1 MSILTRNQYNL
12 GMDKYKLLSSTSGVG
27 AVIAAKT
34 GNYILISSI
43 NKWPFI
49 KSAMNIIQN
58 EMEVNMA
65 ALLEKSTKRIKDE
78 IGLNTVDDDRFVGF
92 LKISENLSN
101 LLLLLP
107 VPEIELNDFFNTP
120 IWDNTQNPEYSH
132 PIKKAVGGANAN
144 TYMIQATHF
153 PKWFVGKN
161 NKLQTLDEWRADWAK
176 LSNKNEHV
184 KTHHFAPPRDPESV
198 KNKDLVWRKTDQD
211 NSEQILVHNE
221 LSQTNLALICEHGH
235 LMDIPWSKY
244 INYNNVGND
253 PINLDE
259 IEECCGNPSL
269 KWTESTNKS
278 EGFENVFV
286 ECTAC
291 GRKKNLGGIN
301 SFKCLCKGHKPWEI
315 RVDGAFTQNSNI
327 PHEYCLFPKLPLGT
341 GKRGVMQ
348 VSLVT
353 ANKMYYATGKNSL
366 FIPLELKP
374 QGFENQ
380 DLAKALSFCEFKF
393 DKRIDRN
400 QEKDTYFDKKVDFE
414 YLIND
419 AGIDEKIVSQD
430 FLIQLKFLFLNV
442 DNNTQNVSIEYD
454 DENYRLYEYKCFTD
468 NIEVNESGLRFNNV
482 TLSDKIS
489 PYFTSIKQVSELKLT
504 QVQLSFN
511 RNKPRIGFQ
520 DQNGDIGY
528 SSNAKRIY
536 EGEDA
541 QQYVLP
547 AVQNYGEGIFFQ
559 FSEDSLNQIVKDARV
574 QNILERNLN
583 SLDQGFGTW
592 EMLNR
597 CGQKYFIVHSFSHL
611 IMRELEFACGYPT
624 ASLKERLYVS
634 SEGNEFMTGIL
645 IYTTDGSEGSMGG
658 LVSQASEQNIE
669 KLVKNALLR
678 GVDCSSDPLCWE
690 SEGQG
695 LFDFNLAACFSCSL
709 VAETACEAMNL
720 GLDRRVLVDEEFG
733 YFKDFIF

>member
-27 AVIAAKT
+27 AIIAAKT

-43 NKWPFI
+43 DKWPFI
-49 KSAMNIIQN
+49 QSAMNIIQN

-65 ALLEKSTKRIKDE
+65 ALLENSTKRIKNE
-78 IGLNTVDDDRFVGF
+78 IGLSTVDDDRFVGF
-92 LKISENLSN
+92 LKISENLSA

-107 VPEIELNDFFNTP
+107 VPVISLNDFFNTP
-120 IWDNTQNPEYSH
+120 EWNNH
-132 PIKKAVGGANAN
+132 PIKESVSNAVSNN
-144 TYMIQATHF
+144 YMIQATHF

-161 NKLQTLDEWRADWAK
+161 KKLQTLDKWRADWGNLVA
-176 LSNKNEHV
+176 NNTNV
-184 KTHHFAPPRDPESV
+184 NTNHFAPPRDPESL
-198 KNKDLVWRKTDQD
+198 KSKDVRRKTDAD
-211 NSEQILVHNE
+211 GNYETMDIYNE
-221 LSQTNLALICEHGH
+221 LSQINLALICEHGH

-244 INYNNVGND
+244 INYNNLGND

-259 IEECCGNPSL
+259 IEDCCGNPSL

-286 ECTAC
+286 DCSAC
-291 GRKKNLGGIN
+291 GKKKNLGGIN

-315 RVDGAFTQNSNI
+315 RVEGTFTQNSNI
-327 PHEYCLFPKLPLGT
+327 PHEFCVFPKPPSENS
-341 GKRGVMQ
+341 KRGVMQ

-353 ANKMYYATGKNSL
+353 ANRMYYATGKNSL
-366 FIPLELKP
+366 FIPLQLKP
-374 QGFENQ
+374 KGFENQ
-380 DLAKALSFCEFKF
+380 DLAKALSFCQFKF
-393 DKRIDRN
+393 EKRIDKN
-400 QEKDTYFDKKVDFE
+400 QEKEAYFDKKVDPE

-419 AGIDEKIVSQD
+419 AGIDEKIVNKD
-430 FLIQLKFLFLNV
+430 FLMQLRSTFLNV
-442 DNNTQNVSIEYD
+442 ENNAQNDSIEYD
-454 DENYRLYEYKCFTD
+454 DENYRLYEYKCFTE
-468 NIEVNESGLRFNNV
+468 NSEVIESGLRFNNV
-482 TLSDKIS
+482 NLADKIS

-520 DQNGDIGY
+520 DQNGNIGY

-536 EGEDA
+536 EGEDV

-559 FSEDSLNQIVKDARV
+559 FNEDSFNQIAKDVRI
-574 QNILERNLN
+574 QNIVERNLN

-634 SEGNEFMTGIL
+634 SEGNEFMAGIL

-658 LVSQASEQNIE
+658 LVSQASEHNIE
-669 KLVKNALLR
+669 KLIKNALLR

-709 VAETACEAMNL
+709 VAETACEVMNL
-720 GLDRRVLVDEEFG
+720 GLDRRILVDEEYG
-733 YFKDFIF
+733 YFSKMIK

>member
-1 MSILTRNQYNL
+1 MSILSRNQYNL

-27 AVIAAKT
+27 VVVASKT

-49 KSAMNIIQN
+49 QIAVDIIQN
-58 EMEVNMA
+58 ERETNMA
-65 ALLEKSTKRIKDE
+65 TLLENSAKRIKNE
-78 IGLNTVDDDRFVGF
+78 LGLSIVNDDRFVGF

-107 VPEIELNDFFNTP
+107 VPEIELNDLFNTP
-120 IWDNTQNPEYSH
+120 VWENSKNPEYSH
-132 PIKKAVGGANAN
+132 PIKKAVINAIANN
-144 TYMIQATHF
+144 YMVQATHF

-161 NKLQTLDEWRADWAK
+161 GKLQTLNKWREDWAK
-176 LSNKNEHV
+176 LSDKNEHV
-184 KTHHFAPPRDPESV
+184 KTYHFAPPRDPESV
-198 KNKDLVWRKTDQD
+198 KYKNLVWKKTDSD
-211 NSEQILVHNE
+211 NSEQMLIHNE
-221 LSQTNLALICEHGH
+221 LAQTNLALICEHGH

-244 INYNNVGND
+244 ININNSGNE
-253 PINLDE
+253 PVNFDE
-259 IEECCGNPSL
+259 IGYCCGSPSL

-286 ECTAC
+286 ECSC
-291 GRKKNLGGIN
+291 GKKKNLGGIN
-301 SFKCLCKGHKPWEI
+301 SFKCLCNGHKPWEMK
-315 RVDGAFTQNSNI
+315 VTGGFTENSII
-327 PHEYCLFPKLPLGT
+327 PYENCSFNGSRSEMH
-341 GKRGVMQ
+341 

-353 ANKMYYATGKNSL
+353 ANRMYYATGKNSL
-366 FIPLELKP
+366 YIPLQLKP
-374 QGFENQ
+374 EGFENQ
-380 DLAKALSFCEFKF
+380 DLVKALRFCEVKF
-393 DKRIDRN
+393 EKRVDKS
-400 QEKDTYFDKKVDFE
+400 QEKEAYFDKKVDNE

-419 AGIDEKIVSQD
+419 AGIDEIIVNQD
-430 FLIQLKFLFLNV
+430 FINQLRSIFLNV
-442 DNNTQNVSIEYD
+442 ENNTQGDLNDYD

-468 NIEVNESGLRFNNV
+468 NLDVNESGLRFNNV
-482 TLSDKIS
+482 YLSDNLT
-489 PYFTSIKQVSELKLT
+489 PYFTSVKQVSELKLT

-520 DQNGDIGY
+520 DQNGNIGY
-528 SSNAKRIY
+528 SSNAKRIF
-536 EGEDA
+536 EGDDDK
-541 QQYVLP
+541 QFVLP

-559 FSEDSLNQIVKDARV
+559 FNEESLNQLANDLRV
-574 QNILERNLN
+574 QNILDRNLDKQ
-583 SLDQGFGTW
+583 DQGYGTW

-624 ASLKERLYVS
+624 ASLKERLYIS
-634 SEGNEFMTGIL
+634 SEGKEFMTGIL

-658 LVSQASEQNIE
+658 LVSQASEHNIE
-669 KLVKNALLR
+669 KLIKNALLR

-695 LFDFNLAACFSCSL
+695 LFGFNLSSCFSCSL

-720 GLDRRVLVDEEFG
+720 GLDRRLLVDQVFG
-733 YFKDFIF
+733 YFKSIQT

>member
-1 MSILTRNQYNL
+1 MSILSRNQYNL

-27 AVIAAKT
+27 VVVASKT

-49 KSAMNIIQN
+49 QIAVDIIQN
-58 EMEVNMA
+58 ERETNMA
-65 ALLEKSTKRIKDE
+65 TLLENSAKRIKNE
-78 IGLNTVDDDRFVGF
+78 LGLSIVNDDRFVGF

-107 VPEIELNDFFNTP
+107 VPEIELNDLFNTP
-120 IWDNTQNPEYSH
+120 VWENSKNPEYSH
-132 PIKKAVGGANAN
+132 PIKKAVINAIANN
-144 TYMIQATHF
+144 YMVQATHF

-161 NKLQTLDEWRADWAK
+161 GKLQTLNKWREDWAK
-176 LSNKNEHV
+176 LSDKNEHV
-184 KTHHFAPPRDPESV
+184 KTYHFAPPRDPESV
-198 KNKDLVWRKTDQD
+198 KYKNLVWKKTDSD
-211 NSEQILVHNE
+211 NSEQMLIHNE
-221 LSQTNLALICEHGH
+221 LAQTNLALICEHGH

-244 INYNNVGND
+244 ININNSGNE
-253 PINLDE
+253 PVNFDE
-259 IEECCGNPSL
+259 IGYCCGSPSL

-286 ECTAC
+286 ECSC
-291 GRKKNLGGIN
+291 GKKKNLGGIN
-301 SFKCLCKGHKPWEI
+301 SFKCLCNGHKPWEMK
-315 RVDGAFTQNSNI
+315 VTGGFTENSII
-327 PHEYCLFPKLPLGT
+327 PYENCSFNGSRSEMH
-341 GKRGVMQ
+341 

-353 ANKMYYATGKNSL
+353 ANRMYYATGKNSL
-366 FIPLELKP
+366 YIPLQLKP
-374 QGFENQ
+374 EGFENQ
-380 DLAKALSFCEFKF
+380 DLVKALRFCEVKF
-393 DKRIDRN
+393 QNRIDKN
-400 QEKDTYFDKKVDFE
+400 QERETYFDRKVDID
-414 YLIND
+414 YLVGD
-419 AGIDEKIVSQD
+419 AGIAEEIVCKD
-430 FLIQLKFLFLNV
+430 FIDQLKSLFLNIENGTKN
-442 DNNTQNVSIEYD
+442 DLKEYD

-468 NIEVNESGLRFNNV
+468 NLDVNESGLRFNNV
-482 TLSDKIS
+482 YLSDNLT
-489 PYFTSIKQVSELKLT
+489 PYFTSVKQVSELKLT

-520 DQNGDIGY
+520 DQNGNIGY
-528 SSNAKRIY
+528 SSNAKRIF
-536 EGEDA
+536 EGDDDK
-541 QQYVLP
+541 QFVLP

-559 FSEDSLNQIVKDARV
+559 FNEESLNQLANDLRV
-574 QNILERNLN
+574 QNILDRNLDKQ
-583 SLDQGFGTW
+583 DQGYGTW

-624 ASLKERLYVS
+624 ASLKERLYIS
-634 SEGNEFMTGIL
+634 SEGKEFMTGIL

-658 LVSQASEQNIE
+658 LVSQASEHNIE
-669 KLVKNALLR
+669 KLIKNALLR

-720 GLDRRVLVDEEFG
+720 GLDRRILVDEEFG
-733 YFKDFIF
+733 YFKSIQT